1 MGLKDS
7 REEEKAAEPGVRRP
21 VAVIDI
27 GSNSVRLVAY
37 NGMTRTPI
45 PLHNEK
51 VICALGKGLE
61 RSGALNSEGV
71 GMAFNTVARFV
82 EIARSLGAE
91 RIDALATAAV
101 RDARDGAAFA
111 KALEKR

>member
-1 MGLKDS
+1 MPRPMGPKDS
-7 REEEKAAEPGVRRP
+7 REEEKTADSAPRRP

-51 VICALGKGLE
+51 VICALGRGLE
-61 RSGALNSEGV
+61 RTGALNSDGV

-82 EIARSLGAE
+82 EIAKSLGAE
-91 RIDALATAAV
+91 RIDALATA
-101 RDARDGAAFA
+101 
-111 KALEKR
+111 

>member
-1 MGLKDS
+1 MGSKDS
-7 REEEKAAEPGVRRP
+7 NDEKIADPASRRP

-37 NGMTRTPI
+37 NSMTRTPI

-61 RSGALNSEGV
+61 RTGSLNSDGV
-71 GMAFNTVARFV
+71 GMAFNTVARYV
-82 EIARSLGAE
+82 QIARSLGVE

-101 RDARDGAAFA
+101 RDAKDGAAFA